1 MLSCGYYVLKG
12 RWPSIFFWFIV
23 TLILMYTSI
32 INCWLPLVA
41 QMSKILPKMQQTWIR
56 SLGQEDPLEK
66 EMAAHSSI
74 LAWRIPWTEK
84 PGGLQTM
91 ESQRV
96 RHDWTSFTHS
106 LLISIII
113 YIPVTLTSDSEEF
126 KICICL
132 CVIYNMHIFVK
143 FHHLYYD

>member
-41 QMSKILPKMQQTWIR
+41 QMIKILPKMQQTWIR